1 MKAVGGTSEKSG
13 RCDLRVNGAKRTDF
27 DRIVQFE
34 SISFRVQAQGFMGLF
49 LPFGS

>member
-1 MKAVGGTSEKSG
+1 MVNAVFWTTEK
-13 RCDLRVNGAKRTDF
+13 RHCDLRVNGAKETDF

-34 SISFRVQAQGFMGLF
+34 SISFRVQAQGFIGLF